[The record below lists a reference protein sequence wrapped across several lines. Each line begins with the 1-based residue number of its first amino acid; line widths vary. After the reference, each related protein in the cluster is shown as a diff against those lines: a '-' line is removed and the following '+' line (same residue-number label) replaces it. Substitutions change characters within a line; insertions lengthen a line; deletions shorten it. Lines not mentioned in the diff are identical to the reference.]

1 MARVDSP
8 AAPTESAASAPDQNF
23 SVRLHSHANHR
34 RVVRARI
41 EAVDRAIRIQPAD
54 EVSRRYAGAAA
65 AEFCEVADDQNL
77 AVGLHR
83 QSFDVVIRARIKTVD
98 CAISIQSRNL
108 AARKSGA
115 SATAD
120 SSQFST
126 DHDFAISLYHDSKNC
141 AVFGMRPAT
150 GRTRIKGSV
159 DRAVGIQ
166 PRDATAHDRAGAPA
180 AESGKTSSNQYFPI
194 CL

>member
-1 MARVDSP
+1 MARVDSR
-8 AAPTESAASAPDQNF
+8 AAPTESAASSSDHNL

-34 RVVRARI
+34 GVVRARI

-141 AVFGMRPAT
+141 AVFGMRPAA

-166 PRDATAHDRAGAPA
+166 PPDATARDRAGAAA
-180 AESGKTSSNQYFPI
+180 AESGKTSSNLYFPI